1 MFFAVLLLLLAV
13 GGRWACS
20 WVCPMGFI
28 QDLMHRIPFG
38 KKLSRL
44 PGERHLRKIKYV
56 LLGALCLLIPLG
68 IIPGALNG
76 ASRLA
81 VKLVGFSTVFLLAI
95 PVYRPFCKYLCPFG
109 VVLGAFN
116 KVSVGRLEVTDSCNK
131 CGLCRRKCPM
141 DLTPYAAPNHME
153 CICCGA
159 CMKCC
164 PRGAIQPHT
173 PGGKEHK

>member
-38 KKLSRL
+38 KKFSKL

-68 IIPGALNG
+68 IIPGARSNP
-76 ASRLA
+76 
-81 VKLVGFSTVFLLAI
+81 I
-95 PVYRPFCKYLCPFG
+95 PPAEKNTNESPKDG
-109 VVLGAFN
+109 VNAGSLHLF
-116 KVSVGRLEVTDSCNK
+116 
-131 CGLCRRKCPM
+131 
-141 DLTPYAAPNHME
+141 
-153 CICCGA
+153 
-159 CMKCC
+159 
-164 PRGAIQPHT
+164 
-173 PGGKEHK
+173 HKIR

>member
-1 MFFAVLLLLLAV
+1 MFFAALLLLLAV

-38 KKLSRL
+38 KKFSKL

-68 IIPGALNG
+68 IIPGALTG

-81 VKLVGFSTVFLLAI
+81 VKLVGFSTVFLLSI

-141 DLTPYAAPNHME
+141 DLAPYADPNHME
-153 CICCGA
+153 CIRCGA
-159 CMKCC
+159 CMKSC
-164 PRGAIQPHT
+164 PRGAIQTHT